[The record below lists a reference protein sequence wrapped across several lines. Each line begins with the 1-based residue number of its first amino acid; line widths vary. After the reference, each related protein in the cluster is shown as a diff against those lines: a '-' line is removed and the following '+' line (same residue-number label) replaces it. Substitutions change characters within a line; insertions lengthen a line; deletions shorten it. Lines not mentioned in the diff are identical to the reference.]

1 MYLTDFLKKL
11 GNKQKGMEG
20 VYQEGYYSIGGLL
33 TGMIVA
39 DLWDKWNLP
48 GNKKKLGQAF
58 LSGQPIKDSGYDEDK
73 LYMNMIAGL
82 VISLELLGI
91 KGAASSGAGM
101 LIGFN
106 YVNSSKSGSY
116 IGGLPSP

>member
-1 MYLTDFLKKL
+1 
-11 GNKQKGMEG
+11 MEG